1 MAEIA
6 SEYGPFY
13 NPFKDLVKEGG
24 EFSETIQLLD
34 DFAESSGY
42 GGDIMP
48 SHMLQVLSFVEVDEI
63 RNNAA
68 RIHHRA
74 QEVCASLK
82 DGAFTDLLTNSWIG
96 GDADA
101 FEDYIAG
108 GGGHRGL
115 DLYLED
121 VKAKTEAQALSFIG
135 LADTLATKLQDAYDS
150 IIGDLEDLREKIDE
164 GKMLVG
170 ASEFHNI
177 LMMALTGAAGLM
189 GIVAA
194 LPGVNVIVALII
206 AAMLGISALVEF
218 TLSKTA
224 EVAEEI
230 IDSVNSA
237 ISESVMLESENVEE
251 LKAAEW

>member
-1 MAEIA
+1 MAEV
-6 SEYGPFY
+6 STEYGPYY

-34 DFAESSGY
+34 DFATSSGY
-42 GGDIMP
+42 GEDILP
-48 SHMLQVLSFVEVDEI
+48 SHMLTVLSLIEVDEI

-74 QEVCASLK
+74 QEVYASVRDSAFNGLLSESWQ
-82 DGAFTDLLTNSWIG
+82 GA
-96 GDADA
+96 DADA

-121 VKAKTEAQALSFIG
+121 VKEKTESQALSFIG
-135 LADTLATKLQDAYDS
+135 LADTLAAKLDDTFSS
-150 IIGDLEDLREKIDE
+150 IIGDLEDLREKVDE
-164 GKMLVG
+164 GAALVG
-170 ASEFHNI
+170 SSEFHNI
-177 LMMALTGAAGLM
+177 LMMAMTGGAGLM
-189 GIVAA
+189 GIIAA
-194 LPGVNVIVALII
+194 IPGLNVIVALII
-206 AAMLGISALVEF
+206 AVALGVTALVEF

-224 EVAEEI
+224 ELAEGI

-237 ISESVMLESENVEE
+237 VSESVTLESENVEE
-251 LKAAEW
+251 IAAAEW